1 VAKSKPTVANYQ
13 GNNVSAARNSRAK
26 GATGIY
32 IDSNAP
38 EMISASLYYELM
50 VAHHAATGKQMGK
63 YLDSVW
69 KVLERQ
75 TSEYIDANARM
86 HPKRLHHVYEW
97 RGVGNPANR
106 LFRLH
111 RRNNNVDGFKMTYN
125 FVQSRRVAPIN
136 PILLEPGP
144 TGKVVKKSSIFRNK
158 AIVMEEGR
166 EVSIKPKGQNWLAIP
181 SKTFRGHTNA
191 RGIAFSR
198 GTIRVKNV
206 GGLES
211 KLGFAR
217 TINGYFMSG
226 LATKRLKA
234 HGVLEKPIKVMKR
247 AGERIPITAEGTT
260 FKRGISKEAVERMA
274 EMRVQQE
281 SQGVY

>member
-1 VAKSKPTVANYQ
+1 MAKSKPSVSNYQ
-13 GNNVSAARNSRAK
+13 GNNVSAARKSRAK
-26 GATGIY
+26 GASGLY

-38 EMISASLYYELM
+38 QIISSVLYYELM
-50 VAHHAATGKQMGK
+50 VAHHAATGNQMGR

-69 KVLERQ
+69 KVLDRQ
-75 TSEYIDANARM
+75 TGEYLDNAARM
-86 HPKRLHHVYEW
+86 NPKRLHHVYEW
-97 RGVGNPANR
+97 RGVGNQANR

-111 RRNNNVDGFKMTYN
+111 RKANGIDGFKMTYN

-144 TGKVVKKSSIFRNK
+144 TGKVVKKSSIFKNK

-166 EVSIKPKGQNWLAIP
+166 EVAIKPKGNNWLAIP
-181 SKTFRGHTNA
+181 TKTFRGYSNA

-198 GTIRVKNV
+198 KTIRVKNV

-211 KLGFAR
+211 KFGFAR

-226 LATKRLKA
+226 LATKRLKSS
-234 HGVLEKPIKVMKR
+234 GVLDKPIKVMKR
-247 AGERIPITAEGTT
+247 AGEKIPITAQGTT

>member
-1 VAKSKPTVANYQ
+1 MAKMKPNVSNYQ
-13 GNNVSAARNSRAK
+13 GNVSAARKSRAK
-26 GATGIY
+26 GASGLY
-32 IDSNAP
+32 IDTNAP
-38 EMISASLYYELM
+38 QMISSVLYYELM
-50 VAHHAATGKQMGK
+50 VAHHAVTGNQMNR

-69 KVLERQ
+69 KNLERQ
-75 TSEYIDANARM
+75 TSEYIDTNARM

-97 RGVGNPANR
+97 KGVGNPGNR

-111 RRNNNVDGFKMTYN
+111 RRNNNIDGFKMTYN
-125 FVQSRRVAPIN
+125 FVQSRRVAPIH
-136 PILLEPGP
+136 PTLLEPGP
-144 TGKVVKKSSIFRNK
+144 TGKVVKKSSIFKNK

-166 EVSIKPKGQNWLAIP
+166 EVAIKPKGQNWLAIP
-181 SKTFRGHTNA
+181 TKTFRGHTNA

-198 GTIRVKNV
+198 GTIRVRNA
-206 GGLES
+206 GGLEA

-226 LATKRLKA
+226 LATKRLKSS
-234 HGVLEKPIKVMKR
+234 GVLEKPIKVMKR
-247 AGERIPITAEGTT
+247 AGERIPISAQGST

-281 SQGVY
+281 SNGVY